1 MVEDFDGARV
11 NPDWDALRVDALVLI
26 LMVAVVDVGVLGVE
40 MLGVPKARLDR
51 GPVFDGDRLAA
62 HRHDEGEDEFGHLW
76 YSSFRVVMFRS
87 VQCFSIHLRKRVRKP
102 ASCFGNSLI
111 KLF

>member
-26 LMVAVVDVGVLGVE
+26 MVAMVDVGVLGVKL
-40 MLGVPKARLDR
+40 MCVPEARLDG

-62 HRHDEGEDEFGHLW
+62 HRDYEGEDEFGHL
-76 YSSFRVVMFRS
+76 
-87 VQCFSIHLRKRVRKP
+87 
-102 ASCFGNSLI
+102 
-111 KLF
+111 